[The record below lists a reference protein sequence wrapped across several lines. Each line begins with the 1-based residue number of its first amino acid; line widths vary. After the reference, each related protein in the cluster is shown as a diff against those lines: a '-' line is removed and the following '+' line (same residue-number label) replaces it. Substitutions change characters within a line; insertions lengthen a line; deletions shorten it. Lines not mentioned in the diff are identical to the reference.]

1 MLKDKVIIITGST
14 SGIGKAGALLF
25 ANYGAK
31 VVVTGRRE
39 SKGKAIVKKIKKN
52 KGKAI
57 YSKLDVTK
65 EESIK
70 EMVKTVIKKWGGINT
85 LWNNAGVEAQGLIT
99 EASQEDIDKI
109 LSVNLKGMMLCC
121 KHVIPEMKKKSSII
135 NTASIAGL
143 VGLEKLSIYGASKG
157 GIIALTRDLA
167 MDYAKKGIRVNAVC
181 PGVIWTP
188 MVKRYIK
195 DAPDKEA
202 AKKGFTAD
210 IPMGRMGKPEE
221 VAELAAFLASDKSS
235 YLTGSIITVD
245 GGYTV
250 K

>member
-1 MLKDKVIIITGST
+1 MLKDKVVIITGST

-25 ANYGAK
+25 AKYGAK

-39 SKGKAIVKKIKKN
+39 SKGQAVVKKIKKQ
-52 KGKAI
+52 KGKAM
-57 YSKLDVTK
+57 YVELDVVK
-65 EESIK
+65 ENTIK
-70 EMVKTVIKKWGGINT
+70 NMVKKVTNKWGGIDV
-85 LWNNAGVEAQGLIT
+85 LWNNAGVEIQGLIT
-99 EASQEDIDKI
+99 KASEKDIDKI
-109 LSVNLKGMMLCC
+109 INVNLKGMMLCC
-121 KHVIPEMKKKSSII
+121 KHVIPKMKKKGSII
-135 NTASIAGL
+135 NTASVAGL
-143 VGLEKLSIYGASKG
+143 VGFEKLSIYGSTKG
-157 GIIALTRDLA
+157 GIITLTKDLA
-167 MDYAKKGIRVNAVC
+167 LDYADKLRINCIC

-202 AKKGFTAD
+202 AKKEFTAD

-235 YLTGSIITVD
+235 YLTGSVITVD

>member
-25 ANYGAK
+25 AKYGAK

-39 SKGKAIVKKIKKN
+39 SKGQAVVKKIKKQ

-57 YSKLDVTK
+57 YAELDVTK

-70 EMVKTVIKKWGGINT
+70 EMVKTVIKKWGRIDA

-99 EASQEDIDKI
+99 EASQKDIDKI
-109 LSVNLKGMMLCC
+109 INVNLKGMMLCC
-121 KHVIPEMKKKSSII
+121 KHVIPKMKKKGSII

-143 VGLEKLSIYGASKG
+143 VGFEKLSIYGASKG

-167 MDYAKKGIRVNAVC
+167 MDYAKKIRVNVIC

-202 AKKGFTAD
+202 AKKGFIAD